1 MVPAHTA
8 GQDNRIVTALGAR
21 LLINAQTACPGTES
35 LLWYN
40 PATKAEPLQSS
51 LFGMHGSLTAAE
63 QLVPMF
69 AFAAQLAKNELCRP
83 RSVVPARVM
92 R

>member
-1 MVPAHTA
+1 VVPAHTA

-40 PATKAEPLQSS
+40 PATKAEQWRLRAPA
-51 LFGMHGSLTAAE
+51 GAAG
-63 QLVPMF
+63 
-69 AFAAQLAKNELCRP
+69 
-83 RSVVPARVM
+83 VVPDNSTENAPVF
-92 R
+92 